1 MLDEELD
8 YELTKQSVPEE
19 ESAYNKLPC
28 KYSFYIFSKKNP
40 FRILCRIIITHKLFE
55 AVILTLISCA
65 ALTLAIETYYIIN
78 PVPEATTAFYW
89 INIFLTIVFSIECL
103 MKSIC
108 YGFLFEPKS
117 YLRDHWNQ
125 LDFFIVVVSI
135 LDLSL
140 SYFNI
145 PMIKVLRLLRV
156 FRSLRFV
163 THNANMK
170 VLVAALLRSFGPL
183 CSTLVMVMVIWLIF
197 SIVGVFFFA
206 GKFQYCSI
214 NTYTTPTPDLCIA
227 NNGSWRTYDHNFDN
241 SVNGLIYLFELTTQE
256 NWPNTFLQATDC
268 TDVGLVKNIFC
279 KFYRVHQRMLH
290 GIMLIITLY
299 FWLYLLCFCSTF
311 LLVLCL

>member
-8 YELTKQSVPEE
+8 FELTKQSVPEE
-19 ESAYNKLPC
+19 ESKYNKLPC
-28 KYSFYIFSKKNP
+28 KYSFYVFSKKNIV
-40 FRILCRIIITHKLFE
+40 RSICWTIITHKLFE
-55 AVILTLISCA
+55 TLILMLISCA
-65 ALTLAIETYYIIN
+65 ALKLAIETYYIIHPN
-78 PVPEATTAFYW
+78 EEATSVFYW
-89 INIFLTIVFSIECL
+89 IDIFFTITFSIEFL
-103 MKSIC
+103 MKSIS
-108 YGFLFEPKS
+108 YGFIFDPES

-125 LDFFIVVVSI
+125 LDFFIVVISI

-170 VLVAALLRSFGPL
+170 ILVAALLRSFGPL
-183 CSTLVMVMVIWLIF
+183 CSTLVMVVVVWLMF

-214 NTYTTPTPDLCIA
+214 NTYTTPTPELCIA

-241 SVNGLIYLFELTTQE
+241 SINGLIYLFELTTQE
-256 NWPNTFLQATDC
+256 NWPNTVLQATDC
-268 TDVGLVKNIFC
+268 TDVGTVNSFNKN
-279 KFYRVHQRMLH
+279 V
-290 GIMLIITLY
+290 
-299 FWLYLLCFCSTF
+299 
-311 LLVLCL
+311 